1 MKIDTINQQPLSER
15 EKQILSELI
24 KGQLNKEVAAT
35 FSISIE
41 TVKKHVRNIYTK
53 LNVRNR
59 AEAILITITQEKNM
73 N

>member
-1 MKIDTINQQPLSER
+1 MKIDTVNQQPLSER
-15 EKQILSELI
+15 EKQILGELI

-41 TVKKHVRNIYTK
+41 TVKKHVRSIYTK

-59 AEAILITITQEKNM
+59 AEAVRFTFTQDRLTN
-73 N
+73 

>member
-1 MKIDTINQQPLSER
+1 MHTDTIHQQPLSER
-15 EKQILSELI
+15 EKQILSEVI

-59 AEAILITITQEKNM
+59 AEAIRVTITQDRCM
-73 N
+73 H